1 MSLEDACTTA
11 RLLIA
16 PVARSTFLSFRN
28 RLYLVSSAATASRLA
43 PYVPITLID
52 ARGDNNPLQWVQGVA
67 EVIST
72 DETKALVRLLGQDMD
87 ETVEL
92 KSDYA
97 DAPFADW
104 IYGAY
109 HDQWIATEAEIEVVD
124 ATLVEFEIYLPE
136 RNAPGKAVSFEW
148 EGGQISVDLPR
159 GQIVKPPPIR
169 QERGRRRIRLS
180 TDASEDHSDSSDL
193 RRLGV
198 IAFVLLDE
206 NRVSPW
212 LPDGVFPLQAKRRK
226 RIV

>member
-11 RLLIA
+11 RLLMA
-16 PVARSTFLSFRN
+16 PVAHSTFLSFRDK
-28 RLYLVSSAATASRLA
+28 LYLVSSAETASRLA

-52 ARGDNNPLQWVQGVA
+52 ARGHNNPLQWVHGVA
-67 EVIST
+67 DVMFA
-72 DETKALVRLLGQDMD
+72 DETKALVRLLAQDMD

-92 KSDYA
+92 KSDSA

-136 RNAPGKAVSFEW
+136 RNAPGKVVSFEW
-148 EGGQISVDLPR
+148 EGGQITVDLPR
-159 GQIVKPPPIR
+159 GEIVKPAPIR
-169 QERGRRRIRLS
+169 PERGRRRIRIS
-180 TDASEDHSDSSDL
+180 TDASEDHSNTSDL

-198 IAFVLLDE
+198 IASVLLDE
-206 NRVSPW
+206 RRVSPW
-212 LPDGVFPLQAKRRK
+212 LLEGVFPSLAKRRK